1 MTHPD
6 LQLIHLVRFL
16 VMIQRIHAPS
26 ERGSGMAWQTSKVI
40 DIYRRSHLPK
50 ITLLD
55 VAEAIRSLGLSD
67 DILAHHALESF
78 IPAFPWE
85 TEAVWPFFSGK
96 IAILEKYL
104 SPVTSDRFSRWQSKQ
119 VIDNDLRLLS
129 TFPVVPPALVGKL
142 WEMAIGTSKV
152 DRLRAQKIVVKL
164 PDLPERLTQALTA
177 RASETRAVAAEW
189 MGWLGDH
196 QYIAPLHKAAKAEK
210 VDAALDEILTA
221 LERLGEDVEPYLD
234 RDKLLADAQK
244 GLKKGTPP
252 ALEWFPWAQ
261 LPKVRWQDSGEEVP
275 TEVVTWLIVQN
286 FKFKSSEAGPLL
298 RRYCALM
305 RPADR
310 AELGQFV
317 LRAWLDQD
325 LKRKHTDTEA
335 RTLAKQQAQQ
345 GWQRQQQAMQYLAQ
359 RGRHRKRGLNS
370 HSSNLKTEFSI
381 TFSAKSVPR
390 RPKKASS
397 PWPGP
402 AATHPRSGS
411 SKNISR
417 SGTATAR
424 RSVRP

>member
-1 MTHPD
+1 
-6 LQLIHLVRFL
+6 
-16 VMIQRIHAPS
+16 MIGGHGWQRKREFENA
-26 ERGSGMAWQTSKVI
+26 
-40 DIYRRSHLPK
+40 
-50 ITLLD
+50 
-55 VAEAIRSLGLSD
+55 
-67 DILAHHALESF
+67 
-78 IPAFPWE
+78 
-85 TEAVWPFFSGK
+85 
-96 IAILEKYL
+96 
-104 SPVTSDRFSRWQSKQ
+104 
-119 VIDNDLRLLS
+119 LRLLAQ
-129 TFPVVPPALVGKL
+129 FPQVPPALVGKL
-142 WEMAIGTSKV
+142 WEMAIGTSKA

-189 MGWLGDH
+189 MGRLGDH

-221 LERLGEDVEPYLD
+221 LERLGEDD
-234 RDKLLADAQK
+234 RALPRSRQAPGRRPEGAQ
-244 GLKKGTPP
+244 KGTPP

-335 RTLAKQQAQQ
+335 RTLGQA
-345 GWQRQQQAMQYLAQ
+345 A
-359 RGRHRKRGLNS
+359 GRSRDG
-370 HSSNLKTEFSI
+370 SSNN
-381 TFSAKSVPR
+381 R
-390 RPKKASS
+390 RCIPLHSGQTSQAGVSS
-397 PWPGP
+397 THTP
-402 AATHPRSGS
+402 A
-411 SKNISR
+411 
-417 SGTATAR
+417 
-424 RSVRP
+424 V